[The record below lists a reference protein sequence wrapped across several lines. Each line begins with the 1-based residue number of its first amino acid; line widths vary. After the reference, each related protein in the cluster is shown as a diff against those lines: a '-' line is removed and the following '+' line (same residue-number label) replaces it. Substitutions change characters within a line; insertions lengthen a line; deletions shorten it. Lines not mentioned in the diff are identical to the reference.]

1 MNTNYQYNQ
10 TIFPNEEY
18 TFVSTIDADWQIEEY
33 STEIVFRE
41 KYPTDD
47 IDYVFCGILNQFGGT
62 LPKYEFARLLGFSLE
77 DIPEK
82 NIYRDEAEEMVL
94 DDLLKERELFGL
106 IHIQKGDEKKNISN
120 PILTLTDEGRYSL
133 NTKLKYRTWKGEFD
147 CFKNYFDSKNP
158 QFDFLKHFDL
168 KSVSPNKSNF
178 EVIKRSRTRSRKIQ
192 EVDKIALFCEIQDKT
207 IYQLIDNQLDK
218 ASIGRLELC
227 TIKSSSIKET
237 KSQKVQYALFQSREA
252 DNLLLV
258 LQEGEVQEELTSII
272 NDPIN
277 RKFKENI
284 ELHCK
289 FKALLNDDSAIFDG
303 RIVKEYLSLWNKR
316 ELIQDSRLKWSDDAL
331 WTIFESSFISN
342 DWSFISQKAPLEILK
357 ERISQYNYRLN
368 WAILSERLDDDYI
381 YEHIYTEGYQWDF
394 EILSSRDSDFV
405 WLLIT
410 EINNY
415 NSKREQDQQIVANWD
430 FLIITDNL
438 SEERINFLLPYKSP
452 LDFIQLSKKQ
462 PEFVLACMNEISKIN
477 ANSLDNND
485 HYRANWDWKFI
496 SENWGLETIWNNI
509 DILESNLEWYVF
521 INRSFSDAQFSE
533 YLLENVDFK
542 AKLLKNKDKV
552 RPTFRLE
559 NLMWSESLIDL
570 FNEVGILLWQS
581 YSQEGFECNP
591 FIEWTPLLFQK
602 YAPFITT
609 DKGKNHFSQSIKSW
623 DYVFIDPDF
632 EWDWIELSQNKSLN
646 LDLPI
651 LNQFKNQLDW
661 TILSKRVNEDIII
674 GNLFNFEWDFSILS
688 TKKSEDF
695 IKNAL
700 NANDEVKL
708 KKWNWNILT
717 ERLDEHFISEH
728 LLDFDWDFTV
738 LSTKKSNDFIKNA
751 LKQKSE
757 VLAKSW
763 NWEHLTKIL
772 DKDFIIQHLTI
783 VNDKWDWIF
792 LTREKFSKD
801 EIIELC
807 NNTVEYWDWSYL
819 LTDSFSIKEL
829 TDDDFF
835 ILISYYLNLI
845 KNEKLRKKYQSI
857 LTKKMPPEFF
867 TQNNYKNLCYVNELV
882 QWDWSYLSR
891 HPRFDFTVDF
901 IQQFSKRW
909 DWSVLSQNTRIN
921 ADEDYLSFFGKK
933 WDWDYISQYSRFLIS
948 RNGKIKIHA
957 LKNFQ
962 RLIKFDALSLRANI
976 GIDNN
981 LVNDFSKENWDF
993 AALSIIDTVKPN
1005 QTFLRKYAHKNWDWQ
1020 KLSVRKDL
1028 KVEIKTD
1035 EDGKVIPEKFIND
1048 LLLEFQDKDWNWQ
1061 FLSKRK
1067 DIRFDF
1073 EFIEV
1078 FADKNWNY
1086 EEIAKNPQ
1094 TVWTTELIEFFIQN
1108 KIQLD
1113 WNYISENNQAL
1124 FSSLDRFESVQ
1135 QFLNWDKLSNNARI
1149 EITEES
1155 LERFKDCWNWKILSQ
1170 NRNFEL
1176 TENLIEKYKG
1186 RLSFPLLTKRE
1197 DVLNNP
1203 FLFIRFKEEN
1213 WDWDFISSEKFAD
1226 KITEEVL
1233 EALADK
1239 IIWSKLSR
1247 CNNLRLTKEL
1257 VYKFENY
1264 WDFVELYK
1272 QQYKF
1277 SKEIQE
1283 FLQPYFES
1291 PKTQFLIKIDE
1302 QDSDWKGYIY
1312 HFAHLSNAAEIIKQG
1327 AIKSRNS
1334 ANQVSDSAGSVVN
1347 RRHTAHNFARFYF
1360 RPQTPTQ
1367 FYNENLGKSPSDD
1380 YDDYKE
1386 WTYNGKDYSRTKRV
1400 RDYSKA
1406 AEMGFPKCPIP
1417 VFFKISMSELFRKY
1431 FKKCYAS
1438 NGNMQ
1443 TNWAKVLPISQVMPV
1458 FNFQDLY
1465 SSISNTSDGKWQSYI
1480 NASQQEFLVKNEL
1493 SLTDLQTLE
1502 IICQTEMDKQTLINL
1517 IGFENPICRKIVIG
1531 EWGIYH
1537 NDNSRFDIRASE
1549 ESVSVYTSFDGIGT
1563 TIIKTETENCI
1574 SEVKGEIYFQKPKI
1588 TEGGKNLEITFSK
1601 PTEYQVWFKDESN
1614 RDWLL
1619 YSTPYLPKQEKPVID
1634 VENSDLQ
1641 PKEILDYIKSV
1652 GTDLANT
1659 YAQKVR
1665 HYVLEQHTL
1674 LVMGEFEKHFAN
1686 APLPISRN
1694 LFRIML
1700 ALHDIG
1706 KPKAMGLGDKNNQYQ
1721 YTVEIINNLRKSLPF
1736 TSLEIDT
1743 MIALVS
1749 DDPIGLYLQGN
1760 ISLETAKNKIIRLAN
1775 QANLPPLAFFR
1786 TLSIY
1791 YQSDTGSYTKDAG
1804 GLYFLEHLFAY
1815 NNGAKVFDSDKQLL
1829 KFSPLIELKFNEL
1842 QKSVENAVASPVY

>member
-18 TFVSTIDADWQIEEY
+18 ALISIIDADWQIEEY
-33 STEIVFRE
+33 STEIIFRE

-47 IDYVFCGILNQFGGT
+47 IDYVFCGLLKQFGGT

-94 DDLLKERELFGL
+94 DNLLKERELFGL
-106 IHIQKGDEKKNISN
+106 IEIEKEEKILN
-120 PILTLTDEGRYSL
+120 PILTLTDEGRSSL
-133 NTKLKYRTWKGEFD
+133 NSKLKYRSWKGKFD
-147 CFKNYFDSKNP
+147 FFENYFHSENP
-158 QFDFLKHFDL
+158 QFDFSKHFKL
-168 KSVSPNKSNF
+168 KQASPNQFTIDKGGESCN
-178 EVIKRSRTRSRKIQ
+178 IK
-192 EVDKIALFCEIQDKT
+192 DKNT
-207 IYQLIDNQLDK
+207 YQLIDFQLK
-218 ASIGRLELC
+218 ASIGTFELC
-227 TIKSSSIKET
+227 TIRSTQKKET
-237 KSQKVQYALFQSREA
+237 KKQKVQYALFQSQEIG
-252 DNLLLV
+252 NLLLV
-258 LQEGEVQEELTSII
+258 LQKEEVQEELTSII
-272 NDPIN
+272 NAPLN
-277 RKFKENI
+277 RKSKEKL
-284 ELHCK
+284 ELQCK

-303 RIVKEYLSLWNKR
+303 RVVKEYLSLWNKR
-316 ELIQDSRLKWSDDAL
+316 ELIQDSRLKWSDYAL
-331 WTIFESSFISN
+331 WAIFESSFISN

-357 ERISQYNYRLN
+357 ERILQYNNRLN

-394 EILSSRDSDFV
+394 EILSSRDSDFA

-415 NSKREQDQQIVANWD
+415 NSKKEPEQQIVANWD
-430 FLIITDNL
+430 FLIITDDL
-438 SEERINFLLPYKSP
+438 SEDRIKFLLPYKSQ

-462 PEFVLACMNEISKIN
+462 PEFVLACMNEILKIN
-477 ANSLDNND
+477 AHSLDNNA

-496 SENWGLETIWNNI
+496 SENWKLETIWNNI
-509 DILESNLEWYVF
+509 DVLESNLDWYTFLNRVF
-521 INRSFSDAQFSE
+521 SEPQFSE
-533 YLLENVDFK
+533 YLLENVSFK
-542 AKLLKNKDKV
+542 QKLLKNKGKI

-559 NLMWSESLIDL
+559 NLIWSESLIEL
-570 FNEVGILLWQS
+570 FNEAEILLWKS
-581 YSQEGFECNP
+581 NTKQEGFECNLS
-591 FIEWTPLLFQK
+591 IKWTPLLFQK

-623 DYVFIDPDF
+623 DYVFTALDF
-632 EWDWIELSQNKSLN
+632 EWNWIELSRNKHLN
-646 LDLPI
+646 FDFAI
-651 LNQFKNQLDW
+651 LNRFKNKLDW
-661 TILSKRVNEDIII
+661 AIISKNCDENFILKY
-674 GNLFNFEWDFSILS
+674 LFN
-688 TKKSEDF
+688 
-695 IKNAL
+695 
-700 NANDEVKL
+700 
-708 KKWNWNILT
+708 
-717 ERLDEHFISEH
+717 
-728 LLDFDWDFTV
+728 FDWDFTI
-738 LSTKKSNDFIKNA
+738 LSSEKNESFIQTALSQNNEIAVKGWNWGILSERLDENFILGHLFDFNWDFTILSRKKSEEFIKQA
-751 LKQKSE
+751 LNQDESILEK
-757 VLAKSW
+757 
-763 NWEHLTKIL
+763 NWDWKHLTQTL
-772 DKDFIIQHLTI
+772 NTDFVIKNLTV
-783 VNDKWDWIF
+783 VNDKWDWIY

-801 EIIELC
+801 EIIEHC
-807 NNTVEYWDWSYL
+807 NKIVEYWDWSYL

-829 TDDDFF
+829 ADDDFF
-835 ILISYYLNLI
+835 ILVSYYLNLV
-845 KNEKLRKKYQSI
+845 KNEELRKKYQSI

-867 TQNNYKNLCYVNELV
+867 IQNNYKNLCYINELV
-882 QWDWSYLSR
+882 QWDWSYLSQ

-921 ADEDYLSFFGKK
+921 ADEYYLSYFGKK

-993 AALSIIDTVKPN
+993 AVLSSIDTVTPN

-1020 KLSVRKDL
+1020 KLSERKDL
-1028 KVEIKTD
+1028 KVEIKKD
-1035 EDGKVIPEKFIND
+1035 EEGKAISEKFIND
-1048 LLLEFQDKDWNWQ
+1048 LLLEFQNKDWNWQ
-1061 FLSKRK
+1061 FLSTRK

-1073 EFIEV
+1073 EFIKV

-1086 EEIAKNPQ
+1086 QVLAKNPQ
-1094 TVWTTELIEFFIQN
+1094 TVWTTELIEFFLQN
-1108 KIQLD
+1108 NIQLD

-1124 FSSLDRFESVQ
+1124 FSSLDRLESVK
-1135 QFLNWDKLSNNARI
+1135 QFLNWDKLSNNSKI
-1149 EITEES
+1149 TITEDS
-1155 LERFKDCWNWKILSQ
+1155 LERFKDCWNWMILSV
-1170 NRNFEL
+1170 NRGFVL
-1176 TENLIEKYKG
+1176 TENLIEKYKN
-1186 RLSFPLLTKRE
+1186 RLFFPLLTKRQ
-1197 DVLNNP
+1197 DVLSNP
-1203 FLFIRFKEEN
+1203 AVFIKFKEQD
-1213 WDWDFISSEKFAD
+1213 WDWDFLSTEFFAD
-1226 KITEEVL
+1226 KIAEDVL
-1233 EALADK
+1233 TVTTLSNK
-1239 IIWSKLSR
+1239 INWSKLSSCR
-1247 CNNLRLTKEL
+1247 NLHLTEEL
-1257 VYKFENY
+1257 VLQFEDY
-1264 WDFVELYK
+1264 WDFSKLYK
-1272 QQYKF
+1272 QQYRF
-1277 SKEIQE
+1277 TNEVNE
-1283 FLQPYFES
+1283 LLQPFFDE

-1302 QDSDWKGYIY
+1302 QHSEWKGYVY
-1312 HFAHLSNAAEIIKQG
+1312 HFAHLSNAAEIIKQL

-1347 RRHTAHNFARFYF
+1347 RRHTAHDFARFYF
-1360 RPQTPTQ
+1360 RPHTPTQ
-1367 FYNENLGKSPSDD
+1367 FYNENLGHD
-1380 YDDYKE
+1380 E
-1386 WTYNGKDYSRTKRV
+1386 YSEYYRQAVTFG
-1400 RDYSKA
+1400 Y
-1406 AEMGFPKCPIP
+1406 PKCPIP
-1417 VFFKISMSELFRKY
+1417 IFFRVELNEIFNHY
-1431 FKKCYAS
+1431 LNKCYVS

-1443 TNWAKVLPISQVMPV
+1443 TNQAQVFPISPTAIARLDFQNLYSRMDDV
-1458 FNFQDLY
+1458 FNETKAHFGGDFVDR
-1465 SSISNTSDGKWQSYI
+1465 SIFMSELKKRQNIHK

-1493 SLTDLQTLE
+1493 VLSDLQTLK
-1502 IICQTEMDKQTLINL
+1502 IICQTEADKQALINL
-1517 IGFENPICRKIVIG
+1517 IGLKNPITNKIIVNTSCDIFHK
-1531 EWGIYH
+1531 E
-1537 NDNSRFDIRASE
+1537 NSRFDINASE
-1549 ESVSVYTSFDGIGT
+1549 QTLSISTNFNGSGT
-1563 TIIKTETENCI
+1563 TIIKTEVENCI
-1574 SEVKGEIYFQKPKI
+1574 REVKGDIYLQKPKI

-1601 PTEYQVWFKDESN
+1601 PTEYQVWFKDESD

-1619 YSTPYLPKQEKPVID
+1619 YSTPYLPKQEKPVIN

-1641 PKEILDYIKSV
+1641 PREILDYIKSV

-1674 LVMGEFEKHFAN
+1674 LVMAEFEKHFAN
-1686 APLPISRN
+1686 VSLPISRN
-1694 LFRIML
+1694 LFRFML

-1760 ISLETAKNKIIRLAN
+1760 ISLETAKSKIIKLAN
-1775 QANLPPLAFFR
+1775 QANLPTLAFFR